1 MKPDGRMDRRR
12 EASPNQALHLTG
24 AAILVSRGIEVLQA
38 APADELCRCVNH
50 NEIIEIEIIKRTQ
63 ARYG

>member
-12 EASPNQALHLTG
+12 EAPPNQALHLTG

-38 APADELCRCVNH
+38 APAGELYRCADK
-50 NEIIEIEIIKRTQ
+50 IMKW
-63 ARYG
+63 RYYKWLLKT